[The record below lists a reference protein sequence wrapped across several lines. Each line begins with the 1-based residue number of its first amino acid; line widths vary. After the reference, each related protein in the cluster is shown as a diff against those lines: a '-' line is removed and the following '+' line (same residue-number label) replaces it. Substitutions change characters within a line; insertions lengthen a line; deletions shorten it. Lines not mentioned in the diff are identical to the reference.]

1 MGDFTVVWRAVFV
14 LVLGLGLELEV
25 FCTSVVFYKI
35 IQFSTATLI

>member
-14 LVLGLGLELEV
+14 LVLGLELEV